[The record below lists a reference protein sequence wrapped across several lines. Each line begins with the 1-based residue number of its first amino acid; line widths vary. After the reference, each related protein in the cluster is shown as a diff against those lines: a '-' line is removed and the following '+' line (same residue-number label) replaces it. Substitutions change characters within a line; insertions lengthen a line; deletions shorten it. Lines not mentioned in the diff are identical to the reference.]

1 MWIFWGR
8 VCPRGVVGSNVG
20 CIPKNVDG
28 MVTAGASMWPILNS
42 ASEEKQSS
50 IRIVGYT
57 KAIYANQRKKGRKK
71 KPGILLRPGHQ
82 LRHVNSLILL
92 DSI

>member
-1 MWIFWGR
+1 MKIMWIFWGR
-8 VCPRGVVGSNVG
+8 GYPRA
-20 CIPKNVDG
+20 KNVDG

-57 KAIYANQRKKGRKK
+57 KAIYANQRKKGKK
-71 KPGILLRPGHQ
+71 KETRNPSTPQASATTR
-82 LRHVNSLILL
+82 
-92 DSI
+92 